1 MARARRARAGT
12 GAAVG
17 GVGVGRVRRRA
28 GRLGNVTDLVIP
40 APSLPTV
47 PVTDGHAF
55 PVRRVFCVGRNYAAH
70 AREMGHDPDRE
81 PPFFFTKPA
90 DAVVTDGAPVPY
102 PPRTDRLEHEVE
114 LVVAI
119 GRGGTDIA
127 ADDALGHVFG
137 YAVGIDLTRRDLQ
150 AEAKRL
156 GRPWDMAKGF
166 DASAP
171 IGAILPASDVDPTTG
186 AVELLVDG
194 VVRQRGDLADQ
205 IWSVAETIAEL
216 STLVALAPGDLL
228 MTGTPEGVGVLGR
241 GDEVIGRIAGVGEVR
256 THIE

>member
-1 MARARRARAGT
+1 
-12 GAAVG
+12 V
-17 GVGVGRVRRRA
+17 
-28 GRLGNVTDLVIP
+28 LP
-40 APSLPTV
+40 APTLPTV
-47 PVTDGHAF
+47 PTSTGGRF

-90 DAVVTDGAPVPY
+90 DAVVPDDADTPY
-102 PPRTDRLEHEVE
+102 PTMTERLEHEVE

-119 GRGGTDIA
+119 GTGGSEITV
-127 ADDALGHVFG
+127 DDALAHVWG

-156 GRPWDMAKGF
+156 GRPWDTAKGF

-171 IGAILPASDVDPTTG
+171 VGVVVPAAEVDPTVG
-186 AVELLVDG
+186 AIELRVNGELG
-194 VVRQRGDLADQ
+194 QSGDLSDQ

-216 STLVALAPGDLL
+216 SRFVALAPGDLL
-228 MTGTPEGVGVLGR
+228 MTGTPEGVGVLER
-241 GDEVIGRIAGVGEVR
+241 GDVLVGSIAGVGSVR
-256 THIE
+256 TRIV